1 MAFINIILF
10 GAPGSGKGTQ
20 SKILSKEFNLF
31 HLSTGDL
38 LREVKSDIKSEFYS
52 QVNEKM
58 AKGELVND
66 EIIFGIVSN
75 KINRIKEE
83 KIFNG
88 IIFDGF
94 PRNVMQAKFLNDE
107 LNRFNLPNP
116 TVCILNIS
124 FDAVVD
130 RILNRFTCSN
140 CGEIY
145 NKVSKPP
152 KKEEF
157 CDICN
162 IKNSFSDRV
171 DDTPEVIKNRLE
183 IFDKNMKDLK
193 EFYGDYASE
202 VDASLSSKEVFNIL
216 KKKLENLKKI

>member
-1 MAFINIILF
+1 MSFINIILF

-20 SKILSKEFNLF
+20 SKILSQDFNLF

-38 LREVKSDIKSEFYS
+38 LREVKSDVNSVFHS
-52 QVNEKM
+52 QVSEKM

-75 KINRIKEE
+75 KINQIKTE
-83 KIFNG
+83 KKFDG

-94 PRNVMQAKFLNDE
+94 PRNVTQAKFLNDE
-107 LNRFNLPNP
+107 LKKFNFPNP
-116 TVCILNIS
+116 FVFILNIS
-124 FDAVVD
+124 FEAVVN

-140 CGEIY
+140 CGAIY

-152 KKEEF
+152 KREEF
-157 CDICN
+157 CDVCN

-171 DDTPEVIKNRLE
+171 DDTPDVIKNRLE
-183 IFDKNMKDLK
+183 IFEKNMKNLK
-193 EFYGDYASE
+193 EFYANQASE
-202 VDASLSSKEVFNIL
+202 IDASLNSKEVFNIL